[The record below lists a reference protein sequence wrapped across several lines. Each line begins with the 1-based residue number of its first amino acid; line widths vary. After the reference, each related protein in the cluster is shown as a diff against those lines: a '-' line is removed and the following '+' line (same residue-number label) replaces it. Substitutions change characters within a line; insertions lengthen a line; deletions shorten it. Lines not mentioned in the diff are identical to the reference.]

1 MPGSPHDPSPARAR
15 PSGDDIHAQGARLL
29 AYLKANGITS
39 CAELAAA
46 CDVPSVTKR
55 ICELIGAGWPIT
67 RTRGH
72 VRTRSGGMRR
82 ATFYDLIEAHA
93 QGDLFGSP

>member
-1 MPGSPHDPSPARAR
+1 MPGSPQDSAAPRAAPA
-15 PSGDDIHAQGARLL
+15 SDDIHAHGARLL
-29 AYLKANGITS
+29 AHLKAHGRTS
-39 CAELAAA
+39 CAALAAA

-55 ICELIGAGWPIT
+55 ICELIADGWPIA

-82 ATFYDLIEAHA
+82 ATFYELTGAHA
-93 QGDLFGSP
+93 QGDLFGPA